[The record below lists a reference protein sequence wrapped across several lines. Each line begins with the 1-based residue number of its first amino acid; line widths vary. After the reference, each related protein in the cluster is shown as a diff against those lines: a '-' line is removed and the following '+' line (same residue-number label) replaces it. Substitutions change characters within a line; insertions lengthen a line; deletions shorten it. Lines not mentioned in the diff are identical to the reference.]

1 MLNSFWNWFV
11 IIVTLV
17 NILACWW
24 LLQWTKGISDRSEDE
39 IGTTGHVWD
48 GDLQEFNNP
57 LPLWW
62 LYSFHITIVFGFIYL
77 ALFPGLGNVQGFL
90 GWTQLSQYE
99 AEMDAAETVQEAVFS
114 EYRGM
119 DPEALVASSGAIEIG
134 RRLFSNNCAMCHGSD
149 GRGAV
154 GFPNLTDDNWQ
165 WGEGYDAVLTA
176 ITNGRTAAMPPL
188 GAALGDN
195 VVAVTAY
202 VQQLSGIK
210 ADADMAARG
219 KAQFETICAACHM
232 PDGSGNP
239 ALGAPRLN
247 DDIWMYGSDPE
258 TIMFGIMNGRS
269 GNMPAHKDI
278 LNEDRRRILAA
289 YVLSLSGN

>member
-24 LLQWTKGISDRSEDE
+24 LLQWTKGISERSDDG

-48 GDLQEFNNP
+48 GDLREFNNP
-57 LPLWW
+57 LPRWW
-62 LYSFHITIVFGFIYL
+62 LYLFHITIVFGFIYL
-77 ALFPGLGNVQGFL
+77 ALFPGLGNVKGYL
-90 GWTQLSQYE
+90 NWTQLSQYE
-99 AEMDAAETVQEAVFS
+99 AEVGSAETAQEAVYAAF
-114 EYRGM
+114 RNL
-119 DPEALVASSGAIEIG
+119 DPEALVASGEAMEIG
-134 RRLFSNNCAMCHGSD
+134 RRLFSQRCAMCHGSD

-154 GFPNLTDDNWQ
+154 GFPNLTDNDWQ
-165 WGEGYDAVLTA
+165 WGEGYDAILTA

-188 GAALGDN
+188 GAVLGDN
-195 VVAVTAY
+195 VINVTAY

-210 ADADMAARG
+210 ADPDMAARG
-219 KAQFETICAACHM
+219 KMHFDTVCAACHM

-247 DDIWMYGSDPE
+247 DGIWLYGNSPE
-258 TIMFGIMNGRS
+258 TIADGINNGRN
-269 GNMPAHKDI
+269 GKMPAHDEL

-289 YVLSLSGN
+289 YVLNLSSS